1 MAGTAARR
9 YGSTAKTRAQVLE
22 ALGVVKIATASQIR
36 MLMCP
41 GTADAGTVRG
51 GAKDLEAEGLVLS
64 AGRTSRVEP
73 DGRRITEKLWSLTP
87 AGLEAAA
94 VVLDRPVREMGGT
107 AKAAA
112 ASGAKHA
119 GRVTDTL
126 AAFLQT
132 PPEPTTPVLRK
143 GVLPAPAPAPDERL
157 PGLGPIAG
165 WSTEVSLPVTGSF
178 AAPGRGSLRADLLF
192 AMPGGRLPLLFVEVD
207 NGTESPAVLAE
218 KIHRYQRFFARTV
231 TQGGRETVLWRT
243 LWTTPAS
250 RELPHPPVAIVFT
263 KRMGAAAMETRMR
276 EVARLSE
283 PAWKG
288 RWTTGHTTRD
298 GAPGDGYRDYQGTV
312 PVLVTVLDRLQEHGP
327 HGPTWWRY
335 GHQNLQTLQS
345 LTDALDDPDDHRA
358 YAVREQQRRAAADAA
373 RERQQEERG
382 EERRR
387 REAAAWPCPQCG
399 RKVYPPGDEWSDGA
413 EPGSLCA
420 VCQSRADRDAHE
432 AQVRAEEQAELDR
445 QARADGWRGWLGR

>member
-9 YGSTAKTRAQVLE
+9 YGSTAKTRTQVLE

-36 MLMCP
+36 ALMCP

-64 AGRTSRVEP
+64 AGRTSRVEE

-87 AGLEAAA
+87 SGLEAAA

-126 AAFLQT
+126 AALLQT
-132 PPEPTTPVLRK
+132 PPEPTAPVLRK
-143 GVLPAPAPAPDERL
+143 GAVPAPAAAPDERP
-157 PGLGPIAG
+157 PGLGPIGA

-178 AAPGRGSLRADLLF
+178 AAPGRGSVRADLVL
-192 AMPGGRLPLLFVEVD
+192 ALPGGRLPLLFVEVD
-207 NGTESPAVLAE
+207 NGTEGPAVLAE

-231 TQGGRETVLWRT
+231 SQAGRETVLWRT
-243 LWTTPAS
+243 VWTAPAS
-250 RELPHPPVAIVFT
+250 RELPHPPLAIVFT
-263 KRMGAAAMETRMR
+263 KKMGATAMKTRMR

-283 PAWKG
+283 PAWQG
-288 RWTTGHTTRD
+288 RWTTGYTALNGT
-298 GAPGDGYRDYQGTV
+298 PGDGYRDYQGTV
-312 PVLVTVLDRLQEHGP
+312 PVVVTVLDRLEQHGP
-327 HGPTWWRY
+327 HGPIWWRY
-335 GHQNLQTLQS
+335 GHQELQT

-358 YAVREQQRRAAADAA
+358 YTVRETQRRAAADAA
-373 RERQQEERG
+373 RERRQQEQA

-387 REAAAWPCPQCG
+387 REAAAWPCPECG
-399 RKVYPPGDEWSDGA
+399 RRVYPPGDEWSDGA
-413 EPGSLCA
+413 EPGSLCGI
-420 VCQSRADRDAHE
+420 CQSRADHQTR
-432 AQVRAEEQAELDR
+432 QTQEETEQQGTLER
-445 QARADGWRGWLGR
+445 QTRSDGWRGWLGR